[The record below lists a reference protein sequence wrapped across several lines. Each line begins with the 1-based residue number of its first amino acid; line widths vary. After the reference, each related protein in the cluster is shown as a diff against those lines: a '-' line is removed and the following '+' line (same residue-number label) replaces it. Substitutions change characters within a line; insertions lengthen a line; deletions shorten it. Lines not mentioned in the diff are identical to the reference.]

1 MNVHTARWFIFVIL
15 FSSILSVRKV
25 AAQPRYA
32 DISLSSLFSSGW
44 SSAGT
49 EDLLALQGGAH
60 DPNKRGFT
68 VQNVELSLMGAVDP
82 FLRGEAHLIFQID
95 EGGESILELEE
106 AFLTTQ
112 TLPYG
117 LQVRAG
123 TYFTEFGRL
132 NPQHP
137 HSWSYVDQP
146 VINTRMFGGD
156 GLRGPGVRVAWLSP
170 LPWYAELF
178 LGVQNANG
186 ETAVSFLSS
195 VEESEFLG
203 RPLVAREVASLSD
216 LLRSARW
223 LNSLDIGEETTV
235 NLGASA
241 LWGPNA
247 TGKEGITTI
256 YGGDLYLKWQP
267 PANDQG
273 WPFVAVQGELM
284 HRNYVAAAHSSG
296 LFIGDE
302 ENLTESGWYV
312 QLQWGFKRGW
322 VAGVRRE
329 SATGSGKDGDNPLSD
344 QRTRLGGHLSYYPS
358 EFSKVRLQL
367 NLDSARFLAQNN
379 AWGLWLQYEF
389 LLGQHAGHKF

>member
-1 MNVHTARWFIFVIL
+1 MNVHTARSLIIAVL
-15 FSSILSVRKV
+15 FTGYLSAQGIAV
-25 AAQPRYA
+25 QPRYA
-32 DISLSSLFSSGW
+32 DLSLSSLFSSGW
-44 SSAGT
+44 SSAAA
-49 EDLLALQGGAH
+49 EELLALQGGAH

-95 EGGESILELEE
+95 AQGESILELEE

-112 TLPYG
+112 TLPFG
-117 LQVRAG
+117 LQVKAG

-156 GLRGPGVRVAWLSP
+156 GLRGPGARVAWLSP

-178 LGVQNANG
+178 LGLQNANG
-186 ETAVSFLSS
+186 ETAVSFLNSP
-195 VEESEFLG
+195 EEDRFLG
-203 RPLVAREVASLSD
+203 RPLIDRELESIAD

-223 LNSLDIGEETTV
+223 LNSLSIGEETTV
-235 NLGASA
+235 NLGVSA
-241 LWGPNA
+241 LWGPNR
-247 TGKEGITTI
+247 TGEEGKTAI

-267 PANDQG
+267 LANDQG
-273 WPFVAVQGELM
+273 WPFVALQGELM
-284 HRNYVAAAHSSG
+284 HRNYLAADSSEP
-296 LFIGDE
+296 FIG
-302 ENLTESGWYV
+302 NPQTLTDIGGYLQV
-312 QLQWGFKRGW
+312 QWGLKRGW
-322 VAGVRRE
+322 VAGMRYE
-329 SATGSGKDGDNPLSD
+329 WATGSGQDGDDPLRD
-344 QRTRLGGHLSYYPS
+344 QRTRVAGNLTYYPS

-367 NLDSARFLAQNN
+367 NLDSARFLDQDN

-389 LLGQHAGHKF
+389 LLGRHAGHKF

>member
-1 MNVHTARWFIFVIL
+1 MNVHTARSLIIAVL
-15 FSSILSVRKV
+15 FAGYLSAQGIAV
-25 AAQPRYA
+25 QPRYA
-32 DISLSSLFSSGW
+32 DLSLSSLFSSGW
-44 SSAGT
+44 SSAAA
-49 EDLLALQGGAH
+49 EELLALQGGAH

-95 EGGESILELEE
+95 AQGESILELEE

-117 LQVRAG
+117 LQLKAG

-156 GLRGPGVRVAWLSP
+156 GLRGQGVRVAWLSP

-178 LGVQNANG
+178 LGLQNANG
-186 ETAVSFLSS
+186 ETAVSFLNSP
-195 VEESEFLG
+195 EEDRFLG
-203 RPLVAREVASLSD
+203 RPLIYRELESIAD

-223 LNSLDIGEETTV
+223 LNSFNIGEETTV

-247 TGKEGITTI
+247 TGQAGKTAI

-273 WPFVAVQGELM
+273 WPFVALQGELI
-284 HRNYVAAAHSSG
+284 HRNYWAADSSE
-296 LFIGDE
+296 LFIGSPQT
-302 ENLTESGWYV
+302 LTDIGGYLQV
-312 QLQWGFKRGW
+312 QWGLKRGW
-322 VAGVRRE
+322 VAGVRYE
-329 SATGSGKDGDNPLSD
+329 SATGSGKDDGDPLRD
-344 QRTRLGGHLSYYPS
+344 QRTRVGGNLTYYPS

-367 NLDSARFLAQNN
+367 NLDRARFFDQGK

-389 LLGQHAGHKF
+389 LLGRHAGHKF

>member
-1 MNVHTARWFIFVIL
+1 MFILLVWGTL
-15 FSSILSVRKV
+15 ATQLGG
-25 AAQPRYA
+25 QTRYA
-32 DISLSSLFSSGW
+32 DLSLSSLFSSGW
-44 SSAGT
+44 SSAGA
-49 EDLLALQGGAH
+49 ENLLVLQGGAH

-95 EGGESILELEE
+95 AEGESIFELEE

-112 TLPYG
+112 TLAYG
-117 LQVRAG
+117 LQVKAG

-146 VINTRMFGGD
+146 VINTRLLGGD

-178 LGVQNANG
+178 LGIQNANG
-186 ETAVSFLSS
+186 ETAVSFLNSP
-195 VEESEFLG
+195 EEDQFLG
-203 RPLVAREVASLSD
+203 RPLVDRELGSVAD

-223 LNSLDIGEETTV
+223 LNSFNLGEATTV

-247 TGKEGITTI
+247 TGEGGKTNI
-256 YGGDLYLKWQP
+256 YGGDIYLKWQP
-267 PANDQG
+267 LANDQG

-284 HRNYVAAAHSSG
+284 HRNYLAAAHNSE
-296 LFIGDE
+296 LFIGVE
-302 ENLTESGWYV
+302 ENLTDFGWYA

-322 VAGVRRE
+322 VSGVRYE
-329 SATGSGKDGDNPLSD
+329 SAAGSGKDGIDPLRD
-344 QRTRLGGHLSYYPS
+344 QRTRVAGNLTYYPS

-367 NLDSARFLAQNN
+367 NLDSARFLDRGN
-379 AWGLWLQYEF
+379 AWGFWVQYEF

>member
-1 MNVHTARWFIFVIL
+1 MNVHAARSLIIAVL
-15 FSSILSVRKV
+15 FTGYLSAQGIAV
-25 AAQPRYA
+25 QPRYI

-44 SSAGT
+44 SSAAA

-95 EGGESILELEE
+95 AEGESSFELEE

-112 TLPYG
+112 TLPFG

-178 LGVQNANG
+178 LGLQNANG
-186 ETAVSFLSS
+186 ETAVSFLNSP
-195 VEESEFLG
+195 EEDRFLG
-203 RPLVAREVASLSD
+203 RPLVDRELESMAD
-216 LLRSARW
+216 LLRSVRW
-223 LNSLDIGEETTV
+223 LNSLSLGEETTV
-235 NLGASA
+235 NLGLSA
-241 LWGPNA
+241 LWGPNR
-247 TGKEGITTI
+247 TGEEGKTAI

-267 PANDQG
+267 QANDQG
-273 WPFVAVQGELM
+273 WPFVALQGELM
-284 HRNYVAAAHSSG
+284 HRNYLAADSSE

-302 ENLTESGWYV
+302 ENLTDSGWYV

-322 VAGVRRE
+322 VFGVRHE
-329 SATGSGKDGDNPLSD
+329 SATGSGKDRTDPLRD
-344 QRTRLGGHLSYYPS
+344 QRTRVGGNLTYYPS

-367 NLDSARFLAQNN
+367 NLDSARFFEQGK

-389 LLGQHAGHKF
+389 LLGRHAGHKF